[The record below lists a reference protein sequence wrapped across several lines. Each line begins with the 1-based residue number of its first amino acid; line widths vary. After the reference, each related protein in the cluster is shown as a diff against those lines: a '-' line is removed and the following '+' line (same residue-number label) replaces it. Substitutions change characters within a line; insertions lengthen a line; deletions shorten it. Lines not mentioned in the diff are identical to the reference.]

1 MIKAVIVLVSL
12 LSVLQAN
19 DFRYRK
25 YEHVKKFYAPLA
37 KEVVR
42 YGMRHNIPPAAI
54 LAIAGVESGYGRG
67 YVAQITGNILSLGA
81 GKSEKQLP
89 ALTLLSPKN
98 NPQLILYDPREIAKY
113 HKSELVLKKHPPSL
127 KKDYRPHPYAGTTR
141 MLYYFKIHPRQ
152 RVKANLACVSDF
164 CTKWIS
170 YNNPYMPFKDARV
183 KMDKLVQQKGKKALL
198 TYQAAKEFIY
208 SVGGRK
214 NSFNY
219 RPSWPKRVVAVMQ
232 HAGLVELSRDLYE
245 GKNFRESWSKR

>member
-1 MIKAVIVLVSL
+1 MTKTIIL
-12 LSVLQAN
+12 LICFFSVVQAN

-25 YEHVKKFYAPLA
+25 YEHVKRFYAPLA

-81 GKSEKQLP
+81 GKSEKKLP
-89 ALTLLSPKN
+89 ALTLPSPKN
-98 NPQLILYDPREIAKY
+98 DPQLILYDPNEIMKY
-113 HKSELVLKKHPPSL
+113 QRSELVLKKHPPSL
-127 KKDYRPHPYAGTTR
+127 KKDYRPSPYAGTTQ
-141 MLYYFKIHPRQ
+141 MLYYFKRHPKQ

-170 YNNPYMPFKDARV
+170 YSNPYRPFKEARA

-198 TYQAAKEFIY
+198 SYQAAKEFIY

-219 RPSWPKRVVAVMQ
+219 RTSWPKRVMAVIQ
-232 HAGLVELSRDLYE
+232 HTGLVELSRDLYG
-245 GKNFRESWSKR
+245 GKTFQESWDKR